1 MIKLIEQPHKVLVD
15 GLEDHVFN
23 YVFRVGELALTA
35 DKLIKNP
42 LKNLRNEINLSDFER
57 IVQMEN
63 FKELALIPV
72 IFQSQ
77 YGLNVFY
84 FRHQQP
90 NTTLCIRESD
100 GLNVF
105 YFRHQQHISVFT
117 FGEIQSARMM
127 LTLESVWEIIA

>member
-63 FKELALIPV
+63 FKELVLIPV

-77 YGLNVFY
+77 Y
-84 FRHQQP
+84 
-90 NTTLCIRESD
+90 